1 MWRNSLYQ
9 GRHNWTNRVIGW
21 NMAVSGRCSSQ
32 VEKHSDYDED
42 HRRGG
47 VKIDD
52 IRGVEHK
59 QHTYRD
65 QDGCAE

>member
-1 MWRNSLYQ
+1 
-9 GRHNWTNRVIGW
+9 
-21 NMAVSGRCSSQ
+21 MAVSGRCSSQ